1 MREDEECSLKH
12 CLLLSKHR
20 APVPLIRPRTPLQ
33 RTSRRRQLVAAAAPP
48 PRFLSMLTTPECCVE
63 HSLHHRRRPSSGSPK
78 CGTLTRKAGARCQP
92 CSRARHH
99 SKRRRAESEL
109 GRGPRTK
116 ASSCDADV
124 CACVRACCAGR
135 RGTFSLH
142 SSQDC
147 IAKVLS
153 APGCVLAHAWHL
165 QPNGC
170 CQRSGPRASCS
181 RHLKAHTHKLTRA
194 GHGSSSQLITMCA
207 HHLALVVAPLTFDCH
222 TGEPPSDVS
231 PKPYVVF
238 LVEPQ
243 SSQGLNAARTSACGW
258 FLMAHD

>member
-1 MREDEECSLKH
+1 
-12 CLLLSKHR
+12 
-20 APVPLIRPRTPLQ
+20 
-33 RTSRRRQLVAAAAPP
+33 
-48 PRFLSMLTTPECCVE
+48 MLTTPECCVE

-78 CGTLTRKAGARCQP
+78 CGTLTRKTGDRCQP

-99 SKRRRAESEL
+99 SNDDELRVSRDGDHGRKHRHVTRRIVR
-109 GRGPRTK
+109 
-116 ASSCDADV
+116 V
-124 CACVRACCAGR
+124 CVCLCACCADR
-135 RGTFSLH
+135 RGTFSLQ